1 MSLDCE
7 EVFSTQLRAIL
18 RAAAKAQP
26 GQVSILFPMISN
38 IEELR
43 KIKALLNK
51 MHEDL
56 IRGGYPTPENIRIG
70 IMVEIPSVALLAEKF
85 AREVDFFSIGSNDL
99 VQYTLAVDR
108 TNSKVSHLY
117 QPANPAVIKL
127 ISQVVAV
134 ARQHNVGVSLCG
146 EMAGDTRYTTLLLGL
161 GLRELSMNAVLIPSV
176 KQILRSVSLEE
187 IQKLIAPVLNLDTAE
202 EIEQALNKINH
213 KLGIQ

>member
-18 RAAAKAQP
+18 RAAAQARP

-43 KIKALLNK
+43 KIKALLNRQ
-51 MHEDL
+51 HEDL
-56 IRGGYPTPENIRIG
+56 IKNGYAAPENMRIG
-70 IMVEIPSVALLAEKF
+70 IMVEIPSVALLADKF

-127 ISQVVAV
+127 ISQVVRV
-134 ARQHNVGVSLCG
+134 AQQNNVSVSLCG
-146 EMAGDTRYTTLLLGL
+146 EMAGDIRYTVLLLGL
-161 GLRELSMNAVLIPSV
+161 GLRELSMNAVLIPAV
-176 KQILRSVSLEE
+176 KQVIRSVSFAEAE
-187 IQKLIAPVLNLDTAE
+187 RLIAPVLNLDTAD
-202 EIEQALNKINH
+202 EIEQALGKINH